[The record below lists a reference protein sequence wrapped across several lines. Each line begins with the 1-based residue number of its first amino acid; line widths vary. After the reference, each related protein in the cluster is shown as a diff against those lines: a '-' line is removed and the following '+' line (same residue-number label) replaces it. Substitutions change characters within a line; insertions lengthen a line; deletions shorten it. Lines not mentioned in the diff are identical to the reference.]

1 MRKNEV
7 KEHSDDENLI
17 DISHIKLS
25 EEMQDAC
32 NSSPIE
38 VVLYYIY
45 NPTLLME
52 EANKLKVS
60 AHDLLLNAWQ
70 NAIEYWSKKKYN

>member
-1 MRKNEV
+1 MLKSEV
-7 KEHSDDENLI
+7 KENSDNENRI
-17 DISHIKLS
+17 NTSNIKLN

-32 NSSPIE
+32 NSSPVE

-70 NAIEYWSKKKYN
+70 NAIEYWHKKKYN